1 MTRAAD
7 LPAEVVAAMTE
18 WRRDF
23 HRHPELG
30 FQETRTSRLIAER
43 LAGFGL
49 EVHTGVG
56 GTGVVGVLRR
66 HALRDLIPHS
76 KETADGQVQGA

>member
-49 EVHTGVG
+49 PSDAV
-56 GTGVVGVLRR
+56 
-66 HALRDLIPHS
+66 DLGRYAFVFGNHR
-76 KETADGQVQGA
+76 

>member
-66 HALRDLIPHS
+66 GASNRAIGLRADIDALPIH
-76 KETADGQVQGA
+76 